1 MTKDA
6 ASGELVHDDDLMTW
20 AMGTRLDR
28 MEWRVS
34 LPTTWT
40 TPSGILKEKEFNTK
54 GTIPRESTAGQ
65 ADTTEKER
73 KKKTRNKKQ

>member
-34 LPTTWT
+34 LPMTWT
-40 TPSGILKEKEFNTK
+40 TPKDPPEEMDV
-54 GTIPRESTAGQ
+54 AY
-65 ADTTEKER
+65 
-73 KKKTRNKKQ
+73 

>member
-6 ASGELVHDDDLMTW
+6 ASGELVYDDDLMTW

-34 LPTTWT
+34 LPMTWT
-40 TPSGILKEKEFNTK
+40 TPKDPPEDLDV
-54 GTIPRESTAGQ
+54 AY
-65 ADTTEKER
+65 
-73 KKKTRNKKQ
+73 